1 MNDKVLEPTPS
12 KRALRAAQL
21 VHRYGVDPRTI
32 TRWKDSGILPPPD
45 LTINGIDYWFEGS
58 IEANE
63 RENLSARRKPQTKTA
78 A

>member
-1 MNDKVLEPTPS
+1 MNDEIRQPTPA

-32 TRWKDSGILPPPD
+32 TRWKDTDVLPPPD
-45 LTINGIDYWFEGS
+45 LTINGIDYWFEAT
-58 IEANE
+58 IERNE
-63 RENLSARRKPQTKTA
+63 RENLSARRKPQTETA

>member
-1 MNDKVLEPTPS
+1 MNEVLEPTPS

-21 VHRYGVDPRTI
+21 TSRYGVDPRTI
-32 TRWKDSGILPPPD
+32 KRWKDTGVLPPPD
-45 LTINGIDYWFEGS
+45 LTINGIDYWFESS

-63 RENLSARRKPQTKTA
+63 RENLSARRKPQTETA